1 MGLKA
6 PPSLCAGPFHEHVWC
21 NIPCIMELTTFPEI
35 SHKHRLIF
43 GLKEHQTPA
52 VDGCAF

>member
-6 PPSLCAGPFHEHVWC
+6 PPSLCTGPFDEHVWC

-43 GLKEHQTPA
+43 GLKEHQTSA
-52 VDGCAF
+52 VDGCA